1 MRVITISI
9 LILSQIFFSYCQ
21 SQESKDSTK
30 TEVKKQT
37 EKLTQND
44 SLKLEKSDEISFL
57 FMGDIMGHDLQIES
71 AYNSKTKKYD
81 FSTQFE
87 HIAPLTK
94 DVDATV
100 GNLEVTLAGPPYKGY
115 PKFSSPDQLAL
126 DIKNAGIKYLVTAN
140 NHINDRGLTGFNRTM
155 DMLDSLDFVH
165 TGSFRNHEDKAKRH
179 PMIIEEKGW
188 RVAVFNYTY
197 GVNGVTYSS
206 KMLINEVDTTVIK
219 NDLIKAQEQNY
230 DAIIVSFH
238 WGQEYKRNS
247 NSDQQKIAKMCF
259 EYGANAVVGAHPHV
273 VQEMEKFRFTTSTGK
288 EKDALVAY
296 SLGNYVANYGSW
308 RYSNGGA
315 LLRFKF
321 RKTKEGEIKI
331 EEQGHFLIW
340 VYRKEKTA
348 KLKTYYV
355 LPIDL
360 YEHDKTL
367 GYEHIKLMK
376 TFINDSRTHLKKYNK
391 NVNEYRFNKEKKKWE
406 VNWK

>member
-1 MRVITISI
+1 MRILSISI
-9 LILSQIFFSYCQ
+9 LILSQVFLSNCQ
-21 SQESKDSTK
+21 SQESKDTTK
-30 TEVKKQT
+30 TTTQKEVL
-37 EKLTQND
+37 ENIERD
-44 SLKLEKSDEISFL
+44 SISEQKSDEISFL

-71 AYNSKTKKYD
+71 AYNAKTKKYD
-81 FSTQFE
+81 FSTEFE
-87 HIAPLTK
+87 HIAPLAK

-100 GNLEVTLAGPPYKGY
+100 GNLEVTLAGAPYKGY
-115 PKFSSPDQLAL
+115 PKFSSPDQLAV

-140 NHINDRGLTGFNRTM
+140 NHINDRGLKGFNRTM
-155 DMLDSLDFVH
+155 DVLDSLGFVH
-165 TGSFRNHEDKAKRH
+165 TGSFRDNDDKAKRH

-206 KMLINEVDTTVIK
+206 KMLINEIDTTTIK
-219 NDLIKAQEQNY
+219 QDLIKAQKQNY

-247 NSDQQKIAKMCF
+247 NKEQQKIAKMCF
-259 EYGANAVVGAHPHV
+259 EHGANAVIGAHPHV
-273 VQEMEKFRFTTSTGK
+273 IQEMEKFRFKTSKGK

-315 LLRFKF
+315 LIRFKF
-321 RKTKEGEIKI
+321 RKTNEGKIKI
-331 EEQGHFLIW
+331 EEQGYFLIW
-340 VYRKEKTA
+340 VYRKEKTE

-360 YEHDKTL
+360 YENDKTL
-367 GYEHIKLMK
+367 GSEHIKLMK

-391 NVNEYRFNKEKKKWE
+391 NVNEYQFNKEKKTWE
-406 VNWK
+406 VDWK